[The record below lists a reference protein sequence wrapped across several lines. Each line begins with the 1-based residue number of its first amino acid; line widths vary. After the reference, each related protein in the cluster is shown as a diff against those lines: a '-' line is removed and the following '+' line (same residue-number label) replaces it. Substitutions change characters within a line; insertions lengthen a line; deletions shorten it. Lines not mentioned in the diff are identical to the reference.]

1 MKTIKCI
8 TNTLIVAVFSI
19 GMLSAQNN
27 EKALLTM
34 SEITVKQGH
43 NAQFMEG
50 VKQWKECY
58 LENKG
63 EETWNMWQR
72 VQGEGT
78 VYVMTGLMSNWADMD
93 KKDPVNKECY
103 TTVLNFIMPHVEK
116 VNFNIARTM
125 PEFSR
130 GPSEDMKLVWVTFY
144 RVKNDT
150 DFKEIIG
157 AVTGAIKSKEGSSRA
172 WWYSYMGGAVD
183 APDYMV
189 STPYKGFA
197 DLDISRDSPSK
208 IYENAVGKKK
218 ADEMLAK
225 WREAVGD
232 SWSYI
237 FTLNSELSN

>member
-144 RVKNDT
+144 RVKND
-150 DFKEIIG
+150 
-157 AVTGAIKSKEGSSRA
+157 
-172 WWYSYMGGAVD
+172 
-183 APDYMV
+183 
-189 STPYKGFA
+189 
-197 DLDISRDSPSK
+197 
-208 IYENAVGKKK
+208 
-218 ADEMLAK
+218 
-225 WREAVGD
+225 
-232 SWSYI
+232 
-237 FTLNSELSN
+237 